1 MDGIGRRTCIQGEYL
16 GGTPRRCQQD
26 KLLLQT
32 LHGPDHG
39 TSQRGLTRSGR
50 ATQNHDHMLVAISHE
65 PGKHVDGLGLFCRRR
80 ESERLQDAGFQLVL
94 NHNGHKDKKNLR
106 ESVIS
111 VSFFVSL
118 QPIMQLNNK
127 LTNIILAIVA
137 IALLVL
143 CVASVINAK

>member
-1 MDGIGRRTCIQGEYL
+1 M
-16 GGTPRRCQQD
+16 
-26 KLLLQT
+26 
-32 LHGPDHG
+32 
-39 TSQRGLTRSGR
+39 
-50 ATQNHDHMLVAISHE
+50 
-65 PGKHVDGLGLFCRRR
+65 
-80 ESERLQDAGFQLVL
+80 
-94 NHNGHKDKKNLR
+94 
-106 ESVIS
+106 IS